1 MFLNEDLLILTGIH
15 PEPVGFVH
23 FICVIASR
31 LLHYV
36 FALIPPLKRWV
47 FPLTMINF
55 KELSKK
61 ANIVKSFCGN
71 FSLSDQGTFKVI
83 KISQTTKN

>member
-15 PEPVGFVH
+15 PEPVGFIHVV
-23 FICVIASR
+23 CVITSR

-47 FPLTMINF
+47 FPLTMINR
-55 KELSKK
+55 
-61 ANIVKSFCGN
+61 
-71 FSLSDQGTFKVI
+71 T
-83 KISQTTKN
+83 